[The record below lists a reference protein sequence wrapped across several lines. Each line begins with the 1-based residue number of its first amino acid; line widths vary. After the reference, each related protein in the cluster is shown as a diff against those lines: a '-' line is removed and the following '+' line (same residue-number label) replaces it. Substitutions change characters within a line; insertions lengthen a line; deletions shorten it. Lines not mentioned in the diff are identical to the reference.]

1 MQRFFATNIGALSR
15 RPAENNNMKLKNPF
29 IDESALEGDDG
40 PKKSE
45 DELLMEEAKQ
55 HTEVVVVE
63 TYMALG
69 MVIGLAAGA
78 AVGSLLL
85 GRMNIGMGLG
95 MLIGLVAGSCI
106 HKKPKEQ
113 AVEEQRAEEQRS
125 RARRSRPRRSRP
137 RRWSSRPQRETTTK
151 KRKNKTS

>member
-1 MQRFFATNIGALSR
+1 
-15 RPAENNNMKLKNPF
+15 MKLKNPF

-45 DELLMEEAKQ
+45 DEVLMDEAKQ
-55 HTEVVVVE
+55 HTKVEVVE

-113 AVEEQRAEEQRS
+113 ATEEQKAEEQPAEEQRAEEQAAKVVEQAA
-125 RARRSRPRRSRP
+125 ARDDNE
-137 RRWSSRPQRETTTK
+137 ETK
-151 KRKNKTS
+151 E